1 MCYTFDD
8 LDTETCSII
17 KLKNNNFVKIKFKE
31 KNVHSSMYL
40 ISIVF
45 SSFIVYIYFVSI
57 RTTQHD
63 FILNKIIDVRK

>member
-40 ISIVF
+40 ISIVL
-45 SSFIVYIYFVSI
+45 SSFIVYIY
-57 RTTQHD
+57 
-63 FILNKIIDVRK
+63 ILFQFGLLSMTLY